1 LVDKKYHLLLFTNF
15 STDKVLNLVTMD
27 MYFLASDVCLYT
39 FFFLQVVKNIMLE
52 NIENECTDLRVFI
65 HVYTWF

>member
-1 LVDKKYHLLLFTNF
+1 
-15 STDKVLNLVTMD
+15 
-27 MYFLASDVCLYT
+27 
-39 FFFLQVVKNIMLE
+39 MLE